1 VSGPHQVAA
10 LLVPAL
16 NRGAG
21 RHLSPAPKPPG
32 DSFVHQCSPVG
43 LLSAHPNPHP
53 HPHSNQSGFVDAL
66 NCLHEHGANLDCRRL
81 NGQTPAHGAAI
92 LGQLDI
98 LKRLHELGCAVL
110 HPNYTPQLCVPP
122 LTHGGHA
129 SYDSCTS

>member
-1 VSGPHQVAA
+1 MSDPHKVAA

-21 RHLSPAPKPPG
+21 RHSSPAPVPPG
-32 DSFVHQCSPVG
+32 PPGESRTSAVG
-43 LLSAHPNPHP
+43 LLSAHSNP

-92 LGQLDI
+92 LGQLDV
-98 LKRLHELGCAVL
+98 LQRLHELGRAV
-110 HPNYTPQLCVPP
+110 
-122 LTHGGHA
+122 
-129 SYDSCTS
+129 